1 MVFCRVRETA
11 PNLHHT
17 RIVLMTEPNSKTTVR
32 MVGYTLPEITDHFR
46 PDDRERLIELGVQFR
61 FLKDSISELKQGVAD
76 GRSGIVRTVEELA
89 VRVERH
95 DSELSERVSRLENF
109 RWMLLGLSAGVGAV
123 TSTILH
129 FLAK

>member
-1 MVFCRVRETA
+1 
-11 PNLHHT
+11 
-17 RIVLMTEPNSKTTVR
+17 MTESRPKTTLR
-32 MVGYTLPEITDHFR
+32 MVGYPLPEITDHFR

-61 FLKDSISELKQGVAD
+61 FLKDSITELKQGVAD
-76 GRSGIVRTVEELA
+76 GRSGIVRQVEELA

-95 DSELSERVSRLENF
+95 DAELGERISKLENF